1 MCAMC
6 GCGKKKGQP
15 GYGKGKA
22 SAKKA
27 NTAGKMSMKKGIVKK
42 GK

>member
-1 MCAMC
+1 MCALC

-22 SAKKA
+22 GAKKSNSA
-27 NTAGKMSMKKGIVKK
+27 SKMVMKKTGMKK
-42 GK
+42 SK